1 MIAFSESKLAKYTNE
16 ECERYGVFDD
26 LGFIIGVKDDAP
38 ADFKEA
44 YEADKKMY
52 DDALA
57 RGIQL

>member
-1 MIAFSESKLAKYTNE
+1 MLLPGQTKLEKFSAEDFEK
-16 ECERYGVFDD
+16 YGVFDD
-26 LGFIIGVKDDAP
+26 VGDIIGVKDDAP